1 MFPSKARLREEVHP
15 RVLKRVSFASEVS
28 IKEFKKD
35 AHPSSRYGTR
45 LTEDAMNDIPI
56 LSEETSGSNETL
68 DTEDLK
74 YDDVSIMKH
83 NDSEDNWS
91 LEKND
96 LSGSEEEEDDPEEK
110 LETCER
116 PQPMSLQSVG
126 AKFCFKKEKSRKP
139 KKSKL
144 KNCFKR
150 RTILLVGDMACGK
163 SSIVTTYCKDRFSE
177 VYTPTILRCCE
188 SDAKIAGRLVKMN
201 LIDVPGRFDYK
212 PIRCTVF
219 KNIDIAIL
227 CYSAGNVES
236 FEHIRTHWLPE
247 LKECA
252 PECPFVLAE
261 TKKDI
266 RDEYND
272 AQESESTDDKN
283 HASLVPSN
291 AGEELAKEI
300 EALGFY
306 SCSAKFRIGTRS
318 LMEGTTLLAL
328 KKSRK
333 MK

>member
-15 RVLKRVSFASEVS
+15 RVLKRVSFASEIS

-56 LSEETSGSNETL
+56 LSEETSGTL

-74 YDDVSIMKH
+74 NDDVSILKH
-83 NDSEDNWS
+83 DSEDNCS

-96 LSGSEEEEDDPEEK
+96 LSSSEEEEDDPEEK
-110 LETCER
+110 VEMSER
-116 PQPMSLQSVG
+116 PKPMSLESLR
-126 AKFCFKKEKSRKP
+126 AKFSFKKEKPRKP
-139 KKSKL
+139 KKIKP
-144 KNCFKR
+144 KNCFRR

-188 SDAKIAGRLVKMN
+188 SDAKISGRLVKMK
-201 LIDVPGRFDYK
+201 LIDVPGRYDYK

-272 AQESESTDDKN
+272 VQESESTDDKN
-283 HASLVPSN
+283 HAGIVPSN

-300 EALGFY
+300 GALGFY

-328 KKSRK
+328 RKSRK
-333 MK
+333 RK